1 MCFAQ
6 KPVAGSERFAPE
18 INDRRRVIMKSPTI
32 PVCMLTFVLA
42 ACSHTI
48 PESATKP
55 QAPPQLGKT
64 PPVIQPLNASQKQ
77 AQAPESLLPVT
88 LTADLTPVQKTLQAA
103 LPERFTEEHHP
114 LSSDYR
120 WRFIREGEPHVQI
133 QDGLVKFNAIYRG
146 EIESTAARACRLDP
160 LYTVL
165 EGTGRLVLRE
175 QDQGLLV
182 TMSDPQTSFT
192 VKPESDTKCNMFNM
206 PVQDQLA
213 ELFKQEA
220 VKQQIA
226 QSIEQGGYIIPLNL
240 LWDRLQ
246 EPMPVG
252 TATNKLC
259 LYGKAKD
266 FAVGSMKGPGQN
278 TTISG
283 VARQSPVALYQT
295 PCQKATAAPLKVHM
309 DNTAAVLQEGQPYK
323 VLLSVPVPYAVLNQ
337 QLQEKLYHQEAHL
350 PTTLGST
357 VVIERVSASDVTGR
371 TLLAVDTSGDVK
383 GTLYYWG
390 TPQLEHDGNII
401 TIPDLQIANETKM
414 ALEEI
419 KSGYWQMVNDELQPR
434 LRQASTIDLSQRI
447 GTMKQALSGQ
457 HKSGPLSMDLL
468 LAKQEA
474 GQVVSTK
481 EALVADV
488 LLEGTASAAGR
499 LPIKQA
505 SRTDVM
511 HPASVDSAASVDK
524 ARTSDH
530 VATPADKSATMD
542 RQPKEARIPEEER
555 QEERR

>member
-1 MCFAQ
+1 
-6 KPVAGSERFAPE
+6 
-18 INDRRRVIMKSPTI
+18 MKFSTL
-32 PVCMLTFVLA
+32 PVCMAVIVLA

-64 PPVIQPLNASQKQ
+64 PPVIQPLSAGQKQ

-88 LTADLTPVQKTLQAA
+88 MTADLTPVQKTIQAA

-120 WRFIREGEPHVQI
+120 WRFIREGEPQVQI
-133 QDGLVKFNAIYRG
+133 QDGLVKFNATYRG

-165 EGTGRLVLRE
+165 EGTGRLVMRE
-175 QDQGLLV
+175 QEQGLLV
-182 TMSDPQTSFT
+182 TMSDPQTSFSL
-192 VKPESDTKCNMFNM
+192 KPDSDTKCNMFNM

-220 VKQQIA
+220 LRQQVA
-226 QSIEQGGYIIPLNL
+226 QSVEEAGYIIPLNL
-240 LWDRLQ
+240 VWDRLQ
-246 EPMPVG
+246 EAMPVG
-252 TATNKLC
+252 SANNKLC
-259 LYGKAKD
+259 FYGKTKD
-266 FAVGSMKGPGQN
+266 FAIGSMKGPAQN

-283 VARQSPVALYQT
+283 VVRQTPVALYQT
-295 PCQKATAAPLKVHM
+295 PCQKATPAPLKVHM
-309 DNTAAVLQEGQPYK
+309 DNSAVALQEGQPYK
-323 VLLSVPVPYAVLNQ
+323 LLLTVPVPYAVLNQ
-337 QLQEKLYHQEAHL
+337 QLQERLYHQEAHL

-357 VVIERVSASDVTGR
+357 VVIERVVASDVTGR

-390 TPQLEHDGNII
+390 TPQLEHEGNII
-401 TIPDLQIANETKM
+401 TIPDLQIANETKI

-457 HKSGPLSMDLL
+457 HKSGGLNMDLL
-468 LAKQEA
+468 FAKQEA
-474 GQVVSTK
+474 SQVVSMK
-481 EALVADV
+481 DALVADV
-488 LLEGTASAAGR
+488 LLEGTASASGR
-499 LPIKQA
+499 LPVKQA
-505 SRTDVM
+505 SRTDTIQPM
-511 HPASVDSAASVDK
+511 AVDKTAPIDKSAAS
-524 ARTSDH
+524 
-530 VATPADKSATMD
+530 TPADKSATMD
-542 RQPKEARIPEEER
+542 KSPAVERSPKEARVPGD
-555 QEERR
+555 ERR

>member
-1 MCFAQ
+1 
-6 KPVAGSERFAPE
+6 
-18 INDRRRVIMKSPTI
+18 MKFSTL
-32 PVCMLTFVLA
+32 PVCMAVIVLA

-64 PPVIQPLNASQKQ
+64 PPVIQPLSAGQKQ

-88 LTADLTPVQKTLQAA
+88 MTADLTPVQKTIQAA

-120 WRFIREGEPHVQI
+120 WRFIREGEPQVQI
-133 QDGLVKFNAIYRG
+133 QDGLVKFNATYRG

-165 EGTGRLVLRE
+165 EGTGRLVMRE
-175 QDQGLLV
+175 QEQGLLV

-192 VKPESDTKCNMFNM
+192 LKPDSDTKCNM

-220 VKQQIA
+220 LRQQVA
-226 QSIEQGGYIIPLNL
+226 QSVEEAGYIIPLNL
-240 LWDRLQ
+240 VWDRLQ
-246 EPMPVG
+246 EAMPVG
-252 TATNKLC
+252 SANNKLC
-259 LYGKAKD
+259 FYGKTKD
-266 FAVGSMKGPGQN
+266 FAIGSMKGPAQN

-283 VARQSPVALYQT
+283 VVRQTPVALYQT
-295 PCQKATAAPLKVHM
+295 PCQKATPAPLRVHM
-309 DNTAAVLQEGQPYK
+309 DNSAVALQEGQPYK
-323 VLLSVPVPYAVLNQ
+323 LLLTVPVPYAVLNQ
-337 QLQEKLYHQEAHL
+337 QLQERLYHQEAHL

-357 VVIERVSASDVTGR
+357 VVIERVVASDVTGR

-390 TPQLEHDGNII
+390 TPQLEHEGNII
-401 TIPDLQIANETKM
+401 TIPDLQIANETKI

-434 LRQASTIDLSQRI
+434 LRQASAVDLSQRI

-457 HKSGPLSMDLL
+457 HKSGGLNMDLL
-468 LAKQEA
+468 FAKQEA
-474 GQVVSTK
+474 SQVVSMK
-481 EALVADV
+481 DALVADV
-488 LLEGTASAAGR
+488 LLEGTASASGR
-499 LPIKQA
+499 LPVKQA
-505 SRTDVM
+505 SRTDTIQPM
-511 HPASVDSAASVDK
+511 AVDKTAPIDKSAAS
-524 ARTSDH
+524 
-530 VATPADKSATMD
+530 TPADKSATMD
-542 RQPKEARIPEEER
+542 KSPAVERSPKEARVPGD
-555 QEERR
+555 ERR